1 MTHTPH
7 GQSLIRIAAGS
18 ILVSLVVL
26 GLKVLAWQMTG
37 SVALMS
43 DALESTV
50 NVATAIAALIAI
62 RVAERPADAEHPY
75 GHHKAEF
82 FSAVLEGV
90 LIIVAALVLLL
101 KLLLDAYLKTRA
113 GFLLRAVGDNETVV
127 TSLARDKG
135 NVKIAG
141 LVLANALVALSGA
154 VLCQSQRMFEVSM
167 GTGAM
172 VMGLASVII
181 GVNLLRRLEWVKQTS
196 AVITGAILYRL
207 SVAFAISMGLAPMD
221 MKLITAALFLGIL
234 AAGNL
239 KKEKKHA

>member
-1 MTHTPH
+1 MPELARAVNRQIRLAARPVSDRRTYGWHRAEILA
-7 GQSLIRIAAGS
+7 SLING
-18 ILVSLVVL
+18 LSL
-26 GLKVLAWQMTG
+26 
-37 SVALMS
+37 
-43 DALESTV
+43 
-50 NVATAIAALIAI
+50 
-62 RVAERPADAEHPY
+62 
-75 GHHKAEF
+75 
-82 FSAVLEGV
+82 

-207 SVAFAISMGLAPMD
+207 SVAVAISMGLAPMD